1 MEDKEKGCKGDRV
14 TEMMERRKVWS
25 LNSNENEGGSVA
37 IMAPPE
43 SPSWLLVVS
52 SLGTWS

>member
-1 MEDKEKGCKGDRV
+1 MEEKEKGCKGDRV